1 MKRGPLEDMG
11 YSLEQAERFM
21 AAALTQARRARERTW
36 PNPMVGAVVVKRGQI
51 IGKGYHHRAGCAH
64 AEVDALDDAGA
75 RGRGADL
82 FVTLEPCHLC
92 GRTGPCAERI
102 LSAGVARVFVGTMD
116 PNPQESGLGIAVL
129 RERGVKI
136 FTGILEE
143 ACQELNEVYEVFIRQ
158 GRPFVWA
165 KVASSLDGRLATA
178 RGDARWISGEES
190 RAHVHWMRS
199 RCQAIMVGA
208 GTVNQDNPRL
218 DVRDVAGKNPAVA
231 IVSERLT
238 LASTSRLFS
247 IERGAPIWI
256 YCAVGANA
264 RKAAALRAR
273 GAEVIFIPRRRARLD
288 LHSVLQDLF
297 QRGVYRL
304 LVEGGSQLLGALL
317 SERLVD
323 RLDVHLAPVVLGS
336 DGIPLCT
343 LRGPSR
349 VADALRLQGT
359 TWKQRGADLC
369 LSGRL
374 FRDP

>member
-208 GTVNQDNPRL
+208 GTVNQDDPRL
-218 DVRDVAGKNPAVA
+218 DVRHVAGKNPAVVV
-231 IVSERLT
+231 VSERLT
-238 LASTSRLFS
+238 LARAAQLFS
-247 IERGAPIWI
+247 VERGAPIWI
-256 YCAVGANA
+256 YCAEGASP
-264 RKAAALRAR
+264 RKASALRAR
-273 GAEVIFIPRRRARLD
+273 GAEVIFVPRRRAKFD
-288 LHSVLQDLF
+288 LLAVLKDLF

-304 LVEGGSQLLGALL
+304 LVEGGSTLLGSLL
-317 SERLVD
+317 AERLVD
-323 RLDVHLAPVVLGS
+323 RLDVHLAPVILGS
-336 DGIPLCT
+336 DGIPLFA
-343 LRGPSR
+343 LHGPRR
-349 VADALRLQGT
+349 VADALRLQGAT
-359 TWKQRGADLC
+359 RKQRGADLC

-374 FRDP
+374 FRNP